1 MVAVVA
7 GGLVVLALAAG
18 MWLLPAD
25 DDADSRDG
33 SVAVDDAD
41 AEVPPVRPPDRYRI
55 DYRVEVGPAGEA
67 LVSSDRLLVDRPFSS
82 RLETYAGPEPAGAPV
97 SIEVATFG
105 RLRARSETAPDDV
118 VLAVPPAPGRSD
130 TRILDALPAALAD
143 GAVEAREVRTVLG
156 RRCRVHRSALPLAVA
171 DLVAAPSEQDHTDT
185 CIDGAGLVLEEVSV
199 ADGARVSR
207 RIAIDVELAPD
218 LDEQLFTVG
227 EPTLDTDE
235 GGGFLAELV
244 PGSRAPGEFHEPAGP
259 PSGFEL
265 RGRYAVVPPQAEN
278 FGDDTRRD
286 QRRTFVSD
294 VFVDGADVVVLDQGS
309 TLGNVEPFQGLRGT
323 TVEIEGFDEGT
334 LTYGRGGPVV
344 LVRLGHGRFLRA
356 RGTVEPEMLVELLES
371 LEQVEG
377 GELELLDPSRE
388 RPQRGGG

>member
-1 MVAVVA
+1 M
-7 GGLVVLALAAG
+7 VLALAAG
-18 MWLLPAD
+18 VWLLSSDGAD
-25 DDADSRDG
+25 PRAGSSPVDDPDAD
-33 SVAVDDAD
+33 VQP
-41 AEVPPVRPPDRYRI
+41 VPPPDRYRI

-67 LVSSDRLLVDRPFSS
+67 LVSADRLLVERPFAS
-82 RLETYAGPEPAGAPV
+82 RLETYGGPEPDGEPV
-97 SIEVATFG
+97 SVEVAAFG
-105 RLRARSETAPDDV
+105 RLRAQSETAPDAV

-156 RRCRVHRSALPLAVA
+156 RRCRVHRSAFPLAVG
-171 DLVAAPSEQDHTDT
+171 DLVTAPSAQDHTDT

-207 RIAIDVELAPD
+207 RIAIDVELDPD
-218 LDEQLFTVG
+218 LDEELFAVG
-227 EPTLDTDE
+227 EPTLDADE

-244 PGSRAPGEFHEPAGP
+244 PGSRAPGDFHEPAGP
-259 PSGFEL
+259 PDGFEL

-309 TLGNVEPFQGLRGT
+309 TLGNVEPFQGLQGT
-323 TVEIEGFDEGT
+323 TVEIEGFEEGT

-356 RGTVEPEMLVELLES
+356 RGTVEPEVLVALLES
-371 LEQVEG
+371 LERVEG
-377 GELELLDPSRE
+377 GVLQLLDPSRE